1 MDVRFR
7 LHRHVVVDNVAQTR
21 DVDAA
26 GGNIRRDEDFAL
38 AGLEG
43 GQRGLTGVLAL
54 IAVDGDR
61 VDALA
66 LEVAD
71 DAVCAVLRA
80 AEHERVFH
88 VRVAQDFRQQMLL
101 VRLIDIIQALVN
113 LLDRGG
119 NGVNLDGFRL
129 VEQIHRQLFNLRR
142 HRRGEHQRLALFRQ
156 LFRNAADV
164 VDEAHVKHPVCLV
177 QHERLHL
184 IQMHKA
190 LIHQVPQAAGAGN
203 HHIRTA
209 VEGIHL
215 PLLIYAAEDDRRVD
229 GQLFAIKH
237 EIIINL
243 LGEFA
248 GRGEDEGADGAA
260 LPEAGGLFC
269 QLLDNRQ
276 GERGGFARAGL
287 RTAQH
292 ILSSED
298 ERDGRLLNRGRGFIA
313 CHLHILQEQ
322 GHQFQVIKTH
332 SDSSNLFNL
341 WRKQNAPNVIIS
353 QFRG

>member
-1 MDVRFR
+1 
-7 LHRHVVVDNVAQTR
+7 
-21 DVDAA
+21 
-26 GGNIRRDEDFAL
+26 
-38 AGLEG
+38 
-43 GQRGLTGVLAL
+43 
-54 IAVDGDR
+54 
-61 VDALA
+61 
-66 LEVAD
+66 
-71 DAVCAVLRA
+71 
-80 AEHERVFH
+80 
-88 VRVAQDFRQQMLL
+88 
-101 VRLIDIIQALVN
+101 
-113 LLDRGG
+113 
-119 NGVNLDGFRL
+119 
-129 VEQIHRQLFNLRR
+129 
-142 HRRGEHQRLALFRQ
+142 
-156 LFRNAADV
+156 
-164 VDEAHVKHPVCLV
+164 
-177 QHERLHL
+177 
-184 IQMHKA
+184 MHKA
-190 LIHQVPQAAGAGN
+190 LIHQVPQAAGAVN
-203 HHIRTA
+203 HHIRAA

-215 PLLIYAAEDDRRVD
+215 PLLIYAAEDDSRVD

-287 RTAQH
+287 RAAQH

-313 CHLHILQEQ
+313 CRLHILQEQ

-341 WRKQNAPNVIIS
+341 WRKQNAPNAIIS